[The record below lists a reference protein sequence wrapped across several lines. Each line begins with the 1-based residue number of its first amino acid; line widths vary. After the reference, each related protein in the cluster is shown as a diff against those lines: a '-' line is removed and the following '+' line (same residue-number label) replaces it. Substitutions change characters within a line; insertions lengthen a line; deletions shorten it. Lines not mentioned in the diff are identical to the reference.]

1 MRPEHWLYTIPLRL
15 RSLFLRER
23 AEQDLNDEIV
33 FHLDQQIAENIANGL
48 APADARRA
56 ALRAMEGLELHKE
69 ECRDMRR
76 VNWVEDLLY
85 DLRYAFRMLRKNP
98 GFTAV
103 AVLTLALGIGANTA
117 IFSVV
122 EGVVFAPLPYS
133 QPEQLVAVLQ
143 NNLTL
148 KRLTSVSY
156 PDFLDWRRNGRR
168 SFQQMAAF
176 TFHDFDLT
184 SPGISE
190 HLVGRQISGHFFGT
204 LGVRLALG
212 RDISLEEDKHGG
224 APVVIISENLWE
236 NRFARDPAVLGKVAT
251 LDGVDHTIVG
261 VLPSGFHLIGDV
273 ADVYTPLGQGDPLD
287 LNNRAVHP
295 GILSI
300 ARLKPRVSLTQ
311 AQLDMTAVQEN
322 LNKLY
327 PTLDGGLGVDVEPL
341 KQIVIGDISGTLL
354 LLLGAVGIV
363 LLVACANF
371 ASLLLARSAAR
382 KREFAIR
389 AALGASSWRTV
400 RQLLTE
406 SVLISVVGAGLGLV
420 FAKWGVS
427 PLLAALPKSLPRNEN
442 IGVNVAVLLFAFG
455 VSIVVGILFGLA
467 PAFKSSKIDLHA
479 TLKEGSRGSTRFSH
493 RAQSSLVIIQVALT
507 LVLLVSAGLLFRT
520 TRNLWDVNPGFETR
534 NIIAFR
540 VVLPSSVM
548 KTAPTT
554 RLAYQ
559 QLTERIREI
568 PGIVA
573 VDLTTLVPLSGQSNF
588 VPFWV
593 GTQRPRSVAEAP
605 RALAILAGPDYLKV
619 MGIRLLRGR
628 FFNEDDTTNSAPV
641 AVIDSVLARA
651 YFSDK
656 DPVGQ
661 TITFPQVGE
670 YRIIGVVT
678 HVRHWGLDDPKPYSP
693 YQAVCRFLPS
703 LRPVSA
709 WDARSDY
716 GCSSEY
722 DSGWH
727 RDVDDHRSSTDLTAT
742 SRSTMSKPCRRLFQD
757 LCRHSDFRMM
767 LLGTFAGL
775 AMLLASVGIYGL
787 MAYSVQQRTREIG
800 IRMALGAGKNHVFR
814 MVIGQGLRLC
824 ILGLVTGAVAAFI
837 LTRLLSSFSHL
848 LYGVRGSDPG
858 TFVAV
863 AIVLVGVAILACYIP
878 ARRATR
884 VDPMATLRNE

>member
-15 RSLFLRER
+15 RSLFRHER

-48 APADARRA
+48 APDDARRA

-76 VNWVEDLLY
+76 VNWVEDALY
-85 DLRYAFRMLRKNP
+85 DLRYAFRTLRKNP
-98 GFTAV
+98 VFTAV

-122 EGVVFAPLPYS
+122 EGVVLAPLPYS
-133 QPEQLVAVLQ
+133 HPEQLVAVLQ

-148 KRLTSVSY
+148 QRLTSVSY
-156 PDFLDWRRNGRR
+156 PDFLDWRRNGR
-168 SFQQMAAF
+168 SFQEMAAF

-190 HLVGRQISGHFFGT
+190 HLVGRQISEHFFT
-204 LGVRLALG
+204 ALGVKLELG
-212 RDISLEEDKHGG
+212 RDISVEEDKHGG
-224 APVVIISENLWE
+224 APVVIISENLWR
-236 NRFARDPAVLGKVAT
+236 NRFARDPAVLGKVVT
-251 LDGVDHTIVG
+251 LDGVDHTVVG

-300 ARLKPRVSLTQ
+300 ARLKPGVSLTR
-311 AQLDMTAVQEN
+311 AQLDMTDVQEN

-327 PTLDGGLGVDVEPL
+327 PTVDGGLGVDVEPL
-341 KQIVIGDISGTLL
+341 KQIVIGDVSETLL

-363 LLVACANF
+363 LLVACGNF

-382 KREFAIR
+382 EREFAIR

-400 RQLLTE
+400 RQLVTE
-406 SVLISVVGAGLGLV
+406 SVLLSLAGAGLGLA

-427 PLLAALPKSLPRNEN
+427 PLLLALPKSLPRGEN
-442 IGVNVAVLLFAFG
+442 IGLNVVVLLFAFG

-540 VVLPSSVM
+540 VVLPGSVM
-548 KTAPTT
+548 KSPSST
-554 RLAYQ
+554 RIAYQ
-559 QLTERIREI
+559 QLTEHIREL

-588 VPFWV
+588 VPFWI

-641 AVIDSVLARA
+641 AVIDSALARA

-656 DPVGQ
+656 DPLGQ

-670 YRIIGVVT
+670 YRIVGVAT

-693 YQAVCRFLPS
+693 YQAYAAFYQVSDQFLPGMHAS
-703 LRPVSA
+703 TTVVVRSAIPVGTVMSTIKKVIHGP
-709 WDARSDY
+709 DSD
-716 GCSSEY
+716 EPVY
-722 DSGWH
+722 D
-727 RDVDDHRSSTDLTAT
+727 VQTMPEIV
-742 SRSTMSKPCRRLFQD
+742 SRSMSSQRFP
-757 LCRHSDFRMM
+757 MM
-767 LLGTFAGL
+767 LLGAFAGL

-787 MAYSVQQRTREIG
+787 MAYSVQQRTQEIG
-800 IRMALGAGKNHVFR
+800 IRIALGAGKNHVFR
-814 MVIGQGLRLC
+814 MVIVQGLRLC
-824 ILGLVTGAVAAFI
+824 IMGLAIGAVAAFI

-848 LYGVRGSDPG
+848 LYGVRASDPG

-863 AIVLVGVAILACYIP
+863 AIVLIGVAILACYIP